1 MSRTAVN
8 RRRSPPWSANK
19 LRSSATALLDCFAH
33 AGPQLLLPHP
43 LASDLA
49 SALTPSP
56 PSSRSP
62 AHRPARFLTMSGR
75 SDMAV
80 IRTDDGSS
88 LLLPVSSCSRRFSI
102 AHLTD
107 TISVHVVKGR
117 ASPAQPW
124 AQRGAH
130 PSARLPRLSR
140 AAHPPQTSRAGH
152 AAQPSASSPTLT
164 RVDRQPV
171 ASSSALP
178 PRRTRPTAAEADESD
193 LTYSETDESEADRT
207 YADESEAD
215 ESEAVES
222 VAAEAQAA
230 AVQAGAQSKASHV
243 TAETAAVRLLS
254 MDRHWIDEG
263 CLTCQSRGTDCRRPS
278 ANGRQ
283 IKCSLC
289 SGDPSRAVSAGSWTC
304 RASWRWSRG

>member
-1 MSRTAVN
+1 MRV
-8 RRRSPPWSANK
+8 
-19 LRSSATALLDCFAH
+19 
-33 AGPQLLLPHP
+33 PQLLLPHP

-49 SALTPSP
+49 SAPPPTS

-75 SDMAV
+75 FRYGRDP
-80 IRTDDGSS
+80 DGRWIIV
-88 LLLPVSSCSRRFSI
+88 PPTVQ
-102 AHLTD
+102 T
-107 TISVHVVKGR
+107 R
-117 ASPAQPW
+117 ASAARPS

-130 PSARLPRLSR
+130 PSARLPRQSR

-152 AAQPSASSPTLT
+152 AARPSASSPILA

-178 PRRTRPTAAEADESD
+178 PPRTQPTAAEADESD

-230 AVQAGAQSKASHV
+230 AVQAGAQSRASHV

-263 CLTCQSRGTDCRRPS
+263 CLTCQSRGIDCKRPS

-283 IKCSLC
+283 IKLKGVDLTRITPAFLAAEREVYKNVPELGGPMDRCKDYSPFP
-289 SGDPSRAVSAGSWTC
+289 PSAADRTDERHDHTHTRERRTSDRNA
-304 RASWRWSRG
+304 